1 MVEKSSE
8 RKALVLVW
16 LGTVSSGMEV
26 LFELGMQEEEREE
39 W

>member
-8 RKALVLVW
+8 RKLL

-26 LFELGMQEEEREE
+26 FVLGMQEEERDE

>member
-8 RKALVLVW
+8 RKALVLVL
-16 LGTVSSGMEV
+16 LGRVSSGMEV